1 LRFPDLPW
9 IGDDGWRRLFAAV
22 EAALAATLA
31 WQAAALFWI
40 LLSPQTPVPLGPVA
54 SRSDGLAVLTR
65 FDPFFRSAPAAM
77 SEAVAQAFRLHGVR
91 AGDGGAGSA
100 ILGGPDGLQTSFA
113 VGDEVAP
120 GVRLDSVADDHVV
133 LARGGARTSLYFPTA
148 TPTVAQ
154 DQVQP

>member
-1 LRFPDLPW
+1 MTV
-9 IGDDGWRRLFAAV
+9 A
-22 EAALAATLA
+22 LA
-31 WQAAALFWI
+31 WQTAALFWI
-40 LLSPQTPVPLGPVA
+40 VLSPEAPVPVGPVA
-54 SRSDGLAVLTR
+54 SRSGGLAVLTR

-77 SEAVAQAFRLHGVR
+77 SDAVAQAFRLYGVR
-91 AGDGGAGSA
+91 AGGGGAGSA
-100 ILGGPDGLQTSFA
+100 ILGGPDGLQGSFA

-133 LARGGARTSLYFPTA
+133 LARGGARTALYFPTA